1 MFTNL
6 AILNRAP
13 RRLSANSSYKSW
25 RSSPISQT
33 DLTFCSSLK
42 ALTFWDTWQW
52 QAFARHWDGSKSI
65 KSWDTV
71 HQKQKITQE
80 KMQKNLCLPFHNGIQ
95 TSLLSTFNSPILQK
109 KGESIGQL
117 CSGWVWKSC
126 GKKTKLGKKHLQY
139 AWKSIPYSK
148 PEKMPKSMSRVILMM
163 SSSQFSGFLDLSAF
177 LRGLVCLIFHPYIW
191 IGIHKITYSY
201 P

>member
-1 MFTNL
+1 MEVL
-6 AILNRAP
+6 AHFPDWPHVLLLAQSFDLLGHLTMASICTTLGWLEINKILR
-13 RRLSANSSYKSW
+13 Y
-25 RSSPISQT
+25 SPP
-33 DLTFCSSLK
+33 K
-42 ALTFWDTWQW
+42 A
-52 QAFARHWDGSKSI
+52 
-65 KSWDTV
+65 
-71 HQKQKITQE
+71 KITQE
-80 KMQKNLCLPFHNGIQ
+80 KMQKNLCLPFHDGIQ
-95 TSLLSTFNSPILQK
+95 ASLLSTFNSPILQK

>member
-13 RRLSANSSYKSW
+13 SRLFANSSYESW

-52 QAFARHWDGSKSI
+52 QAFARHWDGSKSV

-71 HQKQKITQE
+71 HQNLNSHNKKCRKT
-80 KMQKNLCLPFHNGIQ
+80 LCLPFHNGIQ
-95 TSLLSTFNSPILQK
+95 ASLLSTFNSPILWK
-109 KGESIGQL
+109 KVS
-117 CSGWVWKSC
+117 
-126 GKKTKLGKKHLQY
+126 
-139 AWKSIPYSK
+139 P
-148 PEKMPKSMSRVILMM
+148 
-163 SSSQFSGFLDLSAF
+163 LDL
-177 LRGLVCLIFHPYIW
+177 HPNRTAMFRMAL
-191 IGIHKITYSY
+191 KILWEKTQNSEKTSSVHMHEKVY
-201 P
+201 PFW